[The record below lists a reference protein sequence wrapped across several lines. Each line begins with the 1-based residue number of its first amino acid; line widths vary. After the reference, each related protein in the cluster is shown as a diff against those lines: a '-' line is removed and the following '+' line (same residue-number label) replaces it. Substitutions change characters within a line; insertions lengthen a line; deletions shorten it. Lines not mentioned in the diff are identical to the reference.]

1 MFLLKLC
8 GMTHPLEI
16 ILEQSFHRA
25 TDTSQSIAMA
35 KGLQGWILSLLLS
48 LGNLIARRFFFLY
61 LQLLCLE
68 LLPLWRWLPPEGVHT
83 PYRSP
88 SSHPGLQRSDVT
100 SVPGLSSFWNT
111 TAQIPLHC
119 IHCHVCA
126 WCLRHIPR
134 LIPLF
139 SSTVEQNWLPVVTQF
154 RPSWF
159 PRITL
164 RWGLTWA
171 MRWKPRGKSPFKRTF
186 SKCSQWWVRLVCGC
200 N

>member
-1 MFLLKLC
+1 
-8 GMTHPLEI
+8 
-16 ILEQSFHRA
+16 
-25 TDTSQSIAMA
+25 MA
-35 KGLQGWILSLLLS
+35 KGQQGWILSLLCFSWQSNYKLISATVVFRTVTS
-48 LGNLIARRFFFLY
+48 LKWASTWG
-61 LQLLCLE
+61 CTSH
-68 LLPLWRWLPPEGVHT
+68 G
-83 PYRSP
+83 SP
-88 SSHPGLQRSDVT
+88 SSHLGLQRSDVT

-119 IHCHVCA
+119 IHCHVRV
-126 WCLRHIPR
+126 WCLHHIPR

-139 SSTVEQNWLPVVTQF
+139 SSTVEQSWLPVVMQC

-171 MRWKPRGKSPFKRTF
+171 MRWKARGKSPFERTF
-186 SKCSQWWVRLVCGC
+186 STCSQWWVRMVWGC